1 MSSDH
6 LSTKWAAVMWKT
18 SMASERSGYP
28 FQLETKYFLELGAGY
43 EVQKALF
50 LPLTMDMLL
59 PALRDCGGEGSVE
72 VQAAC

>member
-18 SMASERSGYP
+18 SMASGRSRHP
-28 FQLETKYFLELGAGY
+28 FQLVTKSFLELGAGY
-43 EVQKALF
+43 EVQKPLF

-59 PALRDCGGEGSVE
+59 PALRDCGGEGSVG
-72 VQAAC
+72 VHAAC